1 MIDNGE
7 HADGDLITPTVSLS
21 ASITP
26 KMRYYD
32 ENGELNDYAG
42 TPPIAYQATIHTNAF
57 RNAAEAKTWD
67 VQNEAVTHTVNGDE
81 VTFTYQV
88 RTGALGTQGEI
99 LRQNSDYVDNGVLD
113 LSGYTLQE
121 TIQPVTGKN
130 GAKVYPKQATV
141 TLGDSAYTCVL
152 WKTGMARAAS

>member
-1 MIDNGE
+1 MTLNYTFFGRMIDNGE

-32 ENGELNDYAG
+32 KNGELNDYAG
-42 TPPIAYQATIHTNAF
+42 TPIDYQATIHTNAF

-81 VTFTYQV
+81 
-88 RTGALGTQGEI
+88 G
-99 LRQNSDYVDNGVLD
+99 
-113 LSGYTLQE
+113 
-121 TIQPVTGKN
+121 
-130 GAKVYPKQATV
+130 
-141 TLGDSAYTCVL
+141 
-152 WKTGMARAAS
+152 

>member
-1 MIDNGE
+1 
-7 HADGDLITPTVSLS
+7 
-21 ASITP
+21 
-26 KMRYYD
+26 MRYYD

-130 GAKVYPKQATV
+130 GREGLSEAGY
-141 TLGDSAYTCVL
+141 GDAWRQRLYLRYCGKRG
-152 WKTGMARAAS
+152 WHAQPRNARKRRKYDPQHGGAGRR

>member
-1 MIDNGE
+1 MTFDEYIRYRPFDSYDDIRLQISAPGNLRISATDNGGWTDTLNVDSVQSVVRADGSNAVTLNYTFFGRMIDNGE

-57 RNAAEAKTWD
+57 RMRRR
-67 VQNEAVTHTVNGDE
+67 QRRGMC
-81 VTFTYQV
+81 
-88 RTGALGTQGEI
+88 RT
-99 LRQNSDYVDNGVLD
+99 R
-113 LSGYTLQE
+113 
-121 TIQPVTGKN
+121 P
-130 GAKVYPKQATV
+130 
-141 TLGDSAYTCVL
+141 
-152 WKTGMARAAS
+152 